1 MAERLTLALALLAAG
16 VPGFAQGLADP
27 TRPPSA
33 TAAAGDAAPE
43 SAGTQLQ
50 SVLISPHRRLA
61 VINGQ
66 TVALGAKVGDA
77 TLVRIAETSVV
88 LKRGDTLE
96 TLMLLPGLEKKASDK
111 ARARGKK

>member
-1 MAERLTLALALLAAG
+1 MAERLMLVLALFAAAL
-16 VPGFAQGLADP
+16 PGFAQGLSDP

-33 TAAAGDAAPE
+33 NAAAADAAPE
-43 SAGTQLQ
+43 APGAQLQ

-66 TVALGAKVGDA
+66 TVSVGAKVGDA

-96 TLMLLPGLEKKASDK
+96 TLPLLPGLEKKTSTK
-111 ARARGKK
+111 ARVRGKP